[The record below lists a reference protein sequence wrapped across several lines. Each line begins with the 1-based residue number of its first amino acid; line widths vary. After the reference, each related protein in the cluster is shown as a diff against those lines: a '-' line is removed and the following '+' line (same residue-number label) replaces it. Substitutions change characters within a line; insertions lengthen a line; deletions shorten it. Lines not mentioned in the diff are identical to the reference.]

1 MLVIGERINGMFRDV
16 RRAIQRRD
24 EEVIRDLAR
33 RQVRAGAQ
41 ALDVNVG
48 TASDNPVEA
57 MLWLLEVVQDAV
69 DTRVCVD
76 SAKQEVFEPAL
87 EACRGQPIIN
97 STTGAQDKLDFSL
110 PLAQKYHAEL
120 IALTI
125 DEAGV
130 PSTVEARVEIAM
142 RILVAAM
149 EHGLS
154 SDALYIDPV
163 VLPISAMQDQ
173 PAHVL
178 EAISQFQQLTSPP
191 PHVVVGLS
199 NISQNTTQRSLI
211 NRTMLVMAMAHGL
224 DAAIMDPLDTEL
236 MDAMITAEL
245 LLNKHLYCDSYLD
258 AYRMSSASA

>member
-24 EEVIRDLAR
+24 KVVIQDLAR
-33 RQVRAGAQ
+33 RQVEAGAQ

-48 TASDNPVEA
+48 TASDEPVEA
-57 MLWLLEVVQDAV
+57 MLWLVEAIQEAV
-69 DTRVCVD
+69 DARLCID
-76 SAKQEVFEPAL
+76 SAKEVVFEPAL
-87 EACRGQPIIN
+87 EACKGRPIIN
-97 STTGAQDKLDFSL
+97 STTGAQEKLDFFL
-110 PLAQKYHAEL
+110 PLAKKHNAEL

-130 PSTVEARVEIAM
+130 PSTTEARVEIAM

-149 EHGLS
+149 EHGLP

-163 VLPISAMQDQ
+163 VLPVSALQDQ
-173 PAHVL
+173 PARVL
-178 EAISQFQQLTSPP
+178 EAIGQFRQLASPP

-199 NISQNTTQRSLI
+199 NISQNTTRRSLI

-224 DAAIMDPLDTEL
+224 DAAVMDPLDTEM
-236 MDAMITAEL
+236 MDAIITAEL
-245 LLNKHLYCDSYLD
+245 LLSKHLYCDSYLE
-258 AYRMSSASA
+258 AYRK